1 MRLQNK
7 KTIRLGKGVEVGY
20 GVYKKW
26 RRQFST
32 FVVAIESQ
40 MDTLLKH
47 KGNMKLWAST
57 ENDFEYYLMNPR
69 EMFRKLNLL
78 KQSFDDAVAKC
89 HMERAFK
96 QEYGLLVDRSDVF
109 LYFRLLGIPQVG
121 ALKQENYNDY
131 YNTFMLV
138 IYALY
143 ESKIQIGAKTKS
155 GCGVHTALTVLI
167 TGSYS
172 VQQKL
177 KRQKADDEDMNASGR
192 RGNLD

>member
-1 MRLQNK
+1 
-7 KTIRLGKGVEVGY
+7 
-20 GVYKKW
+20 
-26 RRQFST
+26 
-32 FVVAIESQ
+32 
-40 MDTLLKH
+40 
-47 KGNMKLWAST
+47 
-57 ENDFEYYLMNPR
+57 
-69 EMFRKLNLL
+69 MFRKLNQL
-78 KQSFDDAVAKC
+78 KRTFDDEVAQC

-96 QEYGLLVDRSDVF
+96 QEYGLVVDRSDVF

-121 ALKQENYNDY
+121 ALNKKNYNDY
-131 YNTFMLV
+131 YNTLMLV

-172 VQQKL
+172 EQQKL
-177 KRQKADDEDMNASGR
+177 KKKRAEEEDTAASGR